1 MISTPNEIR
10 AVPTADCWFGSY
22 KQDEGEDFF
31 CNLTEMRDQNPS
43 SSPLEPGSV
52 NTGESQ
58 GVLDGYKSCG
68 RGRGLVI
75 ISRHL
80 YCVE

>member
-31 CNLTEMRDQNPS
+31 VIWRRWETKIPVHRPWNPGALILAS
-43 SSPLEPGSV
+43 HR
-52 NTGESQ
+52 
-58 GVLDGYKSCG
+58 VL
-68 RGRGLVI
+68 
-75 ISRHL
+75 
-80 YCVE
+80 